1 MTVRASDQRPS
12 QLPPCVASPA
22 HPAARSPIHQTI
34 PDSPLILRP
43 PPAAAHATIALP
55 AHVTLVAACDF
66 AAHHALRPAVSGCGR
81 AQWINNRAM
90 ANRLRELD
98 RFLSILLDDV
108 AGMLTGVPAA
118 PRQDAVRRARAD
130 GSAGKLR
137 RIEGMTGTPS
147 DDHARLRA
155 IGRIAAR
162 LRHDDRPIHAS
173 SLSGDLRLAVGQSAS
188 AACFQAGNRFS
199 LSAEA
204 MGSIS
209 LFYRDLGDRLVK
221 QIRSSR

>member
-137 RIEGMTGTPS
+137 RIEGMTGTRS